1 MNILKYSPLKIGSYF
16 KLPKS
21 ICKKQ
26 SLLNIKN
33 RDEKCIKWCLI
44 AALNPKEGR
53 HPERV
58 SFYKQFEHT
67 IDDSGITYP
76 TPLKEVGKLASQNSV
91 RINVISYDEENKE
104 FFPVLVDQSTNPSL
118 PVITLLLLGGEHSTH
133 YVLVKSLDALL
144 RPENTRTQRF
154 HCPRFVPHNLNY
166 PSNYILLPRCFHGY
180 RSKEGLDKHLENC
193 VTRKVQG
200 IRFPEDTHIEFKLY
214 KKQVKCPVIIVC
226 DFESYLENTSGG
238 TSATRR
244 TKHHKACSF
253 AYKRVTPFEKFQKD
267 LVLWRDDGVR
277 DVADVFSKCTPFH
290 TPTLNPHPSLNLHHF
305 SGDDASR
312 IQ

>member
-1 MNILKYSPLKIGSYF
+1 M
-16 KLPKS
+16 
-21 ICKKQ
+21 
-26 SLLNIKN
+26 
-33 RDEKCIKWCLI
+33 
-44 AALNPKEGR
+44 
-53 HPERV
+53 
-58 SFYKQFEHT
+58 
-67 IDDSGITYP
+67 
-76 TPLKEVGKLASQNSV
+76 GKLASQNSV

-104 FFPVLVDQSTNPSL
+104 FFPVLVDQSTDPSL

-133 YVLVKSLDALL
+133 YVLVKSLNALL

-180 RSKEGLDKHLENC
+180 ISKEGLDKHLENC

-200 IRFPEDTHIEFKLY
+200 TRFPEDTHIEFKLY

-226 DFESYLENTSGG
+226 DFESYLENTIGG

-277 DVADVFSKCTPFH
+277 DVADVFSKCTPS
-290 TPTLNPHPSLNLHHF
+290 THPPLPQPPSFQWRWCIKNSVNSVNSWDLMYRWSHWLRNSWLLTEMRQNVGCVNDHLVTKNSPKRLTTIIIRKYIDCF
-305 SGDDASR
+305 G
-312 IQ
+312 